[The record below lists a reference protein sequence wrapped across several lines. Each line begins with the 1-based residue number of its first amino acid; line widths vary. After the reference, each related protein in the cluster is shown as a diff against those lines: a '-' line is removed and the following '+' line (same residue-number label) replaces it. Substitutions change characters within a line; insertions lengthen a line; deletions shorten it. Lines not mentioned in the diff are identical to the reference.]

1 MGVHPLPGDRLR
13 QVRRM
18 GRDMS
23 RRGASNSTTTL
34 DFRVN
39 SRTRPTTQ
47 KTPSTATRGYSCSTP
62 RAASLRTAARTS
74 STKPTRTLSTASLSS
89 RHLAPAATRSPP
101 AASSHRLT
109 SSSPRRR
116 SRTSGSGRT
125 LAVWSRSPSCPS
137 SQSWRSRISPRAR
150 PATCCCM

>member
-23 RRGASNSTTTL
+23 RRGASNSTTL
-34 DFRVN
+34 DLRAN
-39 SRTRPTTQ
+39 TSSRPITQ

-62 RAASLRTAARTS
+62 RAASLRTAARTL
-74 STKPTRTLSTASLSS
+74 STKPTRTLSTASPSS
-89 RHLAPAATRSPP
+89 RRLAPAATRSPP